1 MTSAAPPSN
10 SWPDDGARGP
20 REGRVSRATPSRRR
34 GGDTGVAAV
43 NCAAGWM
50 EQRMGSSWWSL
61 HHGDYTSF
69 AMILVLR

>member
-20 REGRVSRATPSRRR
+20 CEGRVSRATSRRRR
-34 GGDTGVAAV
+34 GGDTRVAAV
-43 NCAAGWM
+43 DCAAGWM